1 MEGKVNVTVRSAVT
15 VDDQH
20 ELICQSGK
28 GRVDHEEN
36 GWRLRYVIHDAAG
49 EKSQSDIRLTEDGA
63 SVRNCL
69 AGYTMELRPG
79 ETTQAGVRTPYGTI
93 DLTIAT
99 RRVHWD
105 LEGEQEGNI
114 EFEYTLLSDGQAVS
128 HLTVGVQLSKE

>member
-20 ELICQSGK
+20 ELICQTGK
-28 GRVDHEEN
+28 GRVDHDES
-36 GWRLRYVIHDAAG
+36 GWRLRYVTHDAAG
-49 EKSQSDIRLTEDGA
+49 EKSQSDIRLTQAGA

-69 AGYTMELRPG
+69 AGYTMDLHPG

-99 RRVHWD
+99 QRVHWD
-105 LEGEQEGNI
+105 LEGEQEGKLT
-114 EFEYTLLSDGQAVS
+114 FEYTLLSGGQEVS

>member
-99 RRVHWD
+99 QRVHWD
-105 LEGEQEGNI
+105 LEGEQEGKLT
-114 EFEYTLLSDGQAVS
+114 FEYTLLSGGQEVS

>member
-28 GRVDHEEN
+28 GRVDHEES

-49 EKSQSDIRLTEDGA
+49 EKSQADIRLTGEGA

-79 ETTQAGVRTPYGTI
+79 EITQAGVRTPYGTI
-93 DLTIAT
+93 DMHIAA

-105 LEGEQEGNI
+105 LEGEREGKI
-114 EFEYTLLSDGQAVS
+114 EFEYTLLSGGQAVS
-128 HLTVGVQLSKE
+128 NLRVQVQLSKE

>member
-28 GRVDHEEN
+28 GRLDRLED

-49 EKSQSDIRLTEDGA
+49 EKSQSDIRLTADGA

-69 AGYTMELRPG
+69 AGYTMELHPNER
-79 ETTQAGVRTPYGTI
+79 THAGVRTPYGTI
-93 DLTIAT
+93 DLHIDT
-99 RRVHWD
+99 RRVHWA
-105 LEGEQEGNI
+105 LEDAREGTI
-114 EFEYTLLSDGQAVS
+114 EFEYTLLSGTQAVS
-128 HLTVGVQLSKE
+128 RLTVSVQLSKE